1 MFEDKYKPHQKHSET
16 TVNKTKWRESQWH
29 QPELPFYGRSKEEY
43 YSHISSKAP
52 QQLTEQEVNDL
63 FWNILINLGWRL
75 NTHSNGERRIVFACP
90 KCEMII
96 DDCPYDKLLMKDA
109 NVMRDKNNL
118 DRLLIMH
125 NGKPCFPV
133 GDLDE

>member
-1 MFEDKYKPHQKHSET
+1 MFEDKYKPYQKHSET

-96 DDCPYDKLLMKDA
+96 DDQPYKGLLNKDA
-109 NVMRDKNNL
+109 MSMRNKKAL
-118 DRLLIMH
+118 DGMLITH
-125 NGKPCFPV
+125 NWAPCFPV
-133 GDLDE
+133 SEEE

>member
-1 MFEDKYKPHQKHSET
+1 MFEDKYKQYEKRKQEHEHK
-16 TVNKTKWRESQWH
+16 NRAQWH
-29 QPELPFYGRSKEEY
+29 QPELPFNGRSKEEY

-63 FWNILINLGWRL
+63 FWDILINLGWRL

-96 DDCPYDKLLMKDA
+96 DDQPYKGLLNKDA
-109 NVMRDKNNL
+109 MSMRNKKAL
-118 DRLLIMH
+118 DGMLITH
-125 NGKPCFPV
+125 NGEPCFPV
-133 GDLDE
+133 SEEE